1 MADSSTELH
10 LSMWRGGPTQAERLI
25 AALLRVEGYQNVE
38 PQSPLGGPDGRAD
51 VLCTRGGYSY
61 VAAVYFP
68 PTNKEYEDVV
78 EKFDHDI
85 VGVNTRKRSAF
96 AFFTNQRLT
105 RSERNT
111 LKSRALGKGIECEV
125 YDVERISGMLDVP
138 SGYGLRAAYLAI
150 PMADAEQIAYFA
162 SREDLAD
169 AAIDRNTAE
178 LRLIREKVAS
188 LEAQTRVVAHT
199 MKTVAFAS
207 GAENTVP
214 TMRLVDPLPMG
225 ELIGAS
231 SLPEITQRIG
241 PELLLLVHRLVCFE
255 LPSRV
260 IGTFRTEE
268 VSLMVPGAAP
278 RTVTEPAMIVEKIA
292 AMCADWE
299 TAHTAASTTASKLT
313 ALATFHHRFLLIHPF
328 LDGNGRTARALLMQ
342 QCLDLFGH
350 VDMSRMDRGVNY
362 GEALLA
368 ADSGN
373 LKPLCAIIA
382 AIIGD

>member
-1 MADSSTELH
+1 
-10 LSMWRGGPTQAERLI
+10 MWRGGSTQAERLV

-38 PQSPLGGPDGRAD
+38 PQAPLGGPDGRAD
-51 VLCTRGGYSY
+51 VLCDRGGYSY
-61 VAAVYFP
+61 VAAAFFP
-68 PTNKEYEDVV
+68 PTNKEYKDVV

-85 VGVNTRKRSAF
+85 MGVSTRRRSAF

-105 RSERNT
+105 RAERNT
-111 LKSRALGKGIECEV
+111 LKTTALGKGIECEV
-125 YDVERISGMLDVP
+125 YDVERISGMLEVP

-150 PMADAEQIAYFA
+150 PMSDAEQIAYFA

-178 LRLIREKVAS
+178 LRLLRVKVS
-188 LEAQTRVVAHT
+188 GLEAQTRVVAHT

-207 GAENTVP
+207 GAEHTVP

-225 ELIGAS
+225 ELIEAS
-231 SLPEITQRIG
+231 SLPPITQQIG

-260 IGTFRTEE
+260 VGTFRTEK
-268 VSLMVPGAAP
+268 VSLMMPGAAP
-278 RTVTEPAMIVEKIA
+278 RTVTEPALIAEQIA
-292 AMCADWE
+292 ALCADWE
-299 TAHTAASTTASKLT
+299 TARAAASTTASKLA
-313 ALATFHHRFLLIHPF
+313 ALAAFHQGFLLIHPF

-350 VDMSRMDRGVNY
+350 ADMSRMDRGVSY
-362 GEALLA
+362 REALLA
-368 ADSGN
+368 ADSGD
-373 LKPLCAIIA
+373 LLPLSAIIA
-382 AIIGD
+382 AIVAD